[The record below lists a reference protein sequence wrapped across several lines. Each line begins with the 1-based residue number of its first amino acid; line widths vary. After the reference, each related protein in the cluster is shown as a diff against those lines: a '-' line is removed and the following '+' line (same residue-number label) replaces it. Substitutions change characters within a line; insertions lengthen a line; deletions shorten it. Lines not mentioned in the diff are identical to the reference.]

1 METSLDM
8 SILISLL
15 VLIGLFASAS
25 VGFIVGRLTAST
37 PEEKFYDEE

>member
-1 METSLDM
+1 METSFDM

-37 PEEKFYDEE
+37 SEEKFYDEE